1 MRIVCGLIAAAAL
14 ALVAVPAQAHDASCS
29 TVYDSFTGAL
39 VLSPYI
45 ETGME
50 AFDDVHTALSGTTV
64 LCGIDVRGRPL
75 GAGTLSVSVYAN
87 NGDGVAPGAL
97 LAGPV
102 SLVFPTSLTSSA
114 VYHFEF
120 PMVPVGQDLWIGQ
133 SWSGAAGW
141 AANPRTTSTL
151 GTSHDTWYFTTP
163 TGNYFDDNGPSEAS
177 LHLVVYGAASVPAT
191 PSTWGAVKSAYR

>member
-1 MRIVCGLIAAAAL
+1 LAAAAL
-14 ALVAVPAQAHDASCS
+14 GLVAIPAQAHDGSCF
-29 TVYDSFTGAL
+29 TVYENITGAQSFSPL
-39 VLSPYI
+39 VTP
-45 ETGME
+45 GME
-50 AFDDVHTALSGTTV
+50 AFDDVHTAVSGTTV
-64 LCGIDVRGRPL
+64 LCAVDVRGRPI

-102 SLVFPTSLTSSA
+102 SLVFPAGLGSSA

-133 SWSGAAGW
+133 RWAGVDGW
-141 AANPRTTSTL
+141 AANPRTTPTL

-163 TGNYFDDNGPSEAS
+163 SGNYFDDNGTSEAS
-177 LHLVVYGAASVPAT
+177 LYLVVYGAASVPAT
-191 PSTWGAVKSAYR
+191 PSTWGALKSVYR